1 LHRDK
6 STGKGAQKGRRN
18 QRRRIPPPSLE
29 RGKEINDKTPFLSF
43 GGKIKNPS

>member
-6 STGKGAQKGRRN
+6 STGKSAQKREKK
-18 QRRRIPPPSLE
+18 PETAHTPSFS
-29 RGKEINDKTPFLSF
+29 RKKKEIKDKIPFLSF